1 MVLIATSFPFHM
13 ALKTTPNVPLPTA
26 WRKTKRHHNVIN
38 CILLLLLYQSCTFVC
53 MYFFGVFL
61 KICNFTCTHFLSLIF
76 AASVLINCENG
87 TGIISAAAA
96 EKKLLVCL
104 WLQESSSWELPVR
117 EETLWKT
124 HVLHYLP
131 LPSVGCDL
139 LLHIS
144 VLPALVSLYSAVKVA
159 VFLVALKWWLRQC
172 PKLFLFIAGHCVWLL
187 SSFWLWGRWLN
198 ICNW

>member
-1 MVLIATSFPFHM
+1 MHVLFWSVFKNLQFYLYSFFISYLCCFSPDKLWEWNRNH
-13 ALKTTPNVPLPTA
+13 
-26 WRKTKRHHNVIN
+26 IS
-38 CILLLLLYQSCTFVC
+38 SCSREEAS
-53 MYFFGVFL
+53 GVFV
-61 KICNFTCTHFLSLIF
+61 T
-76 AASVLINCENG
+76 AGE
-87 TGIISAAAA
+87 
-96 EKKLLVCL
+96 
-104 WLQESSSWELPVR
+104 QSSWELPVR